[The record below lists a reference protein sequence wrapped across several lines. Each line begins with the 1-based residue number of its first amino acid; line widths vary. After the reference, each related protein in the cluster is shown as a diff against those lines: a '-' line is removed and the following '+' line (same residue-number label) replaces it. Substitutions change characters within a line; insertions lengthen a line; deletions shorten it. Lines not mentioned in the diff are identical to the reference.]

1 MNWTKYLPCLL
12 ILGMGSGCSSE
23 VKHPGEN
30 QDLCLTDSL
39 LKIVSVDTVHLHDVP
54 DELTLN
60 GRVTFN
66 QEQVAHVYPMFGA
79 PVDENSPVN
88 RTLDKMGVTPYH
100 CCYSVDDMEGAIA
113 RLKKIKF
120 VPLIKAVEACA
131 IGGRRVCFL
140 FNKKVG
146 LIELV
151 ES

>member
-39 LKIVSVDTVHLHDVP
+39 LKIVSVDTVHLHDVA

-66 QEQVAHVYPMFGA
+66 QEQVAHVYPMFGG
-79 PVDENSPVN
+79 
-88 RTLDKMGVTPYH
+88 TVTELRAEVGIMREKETYLPY
-100 CCYSVDDMEGAIA
+100 CV
-113 RLKKIKF
+113 
-120 VPLIKAVEACA
+120 AVKWP
-131 IGGRRVCFL
+131 ITKDR
-140 FNKKVG
+140 
-146 LIELV
+146 
-151 ES
+151 

>member
-39 LKIVSVDTVHLHDVP
+39 LKIVSVDTVHLHDVA

-66 QEQVAHVYPMFGA
+66 QEQVAHVYPMFGGTVTELRA
-79 PVDENSPVN
+79 EVGDYVRKGDILAILRSGEVADYERQMKLGIPRDEI
-88 RTLDKMGVTPYH
+88 TLDPTPL
-100 CCYSVDDMEGAIA
+100 E
-113 RLKKIKF
+113 IKNATF
-120 VPLIKAVEACA
+120 WED
-131 IGGRRVCFL
+131 RVANSQ
-140 FNKKVG
+140 NK
-146 LIELV
+146 
-151 ES
+151 

>member
-1 MNWTKYLPCLL
+1 MLPDFKFHHIGITVFDIDDTAQYYIDAGYQKTETVIDAIQNVKICFLTKEGMPMLELL
-12 ILGMGSGCSSE
+12 
-23 VKHPGEN
+23 
-30 QDLCLTDSL
+30 
-39 LKIVSVDTVHLHDVP
+39 
-54 DELTLN
+54 
-60 GRVTFN
+60 
-66 QEQVAHVYPMFGA
+66 A